1 MDHPIGSWRAIAW
14 LLVDKVA
21 HAWNAS
27 AEMATARANAT
38 RAIPM
43 RRRHRAVE
51 IWVVVTTTP
60 LVSGT
65 SARIAQRVLPAG
77 CGQAAEGCG

>member
-1 MDHPIGSWRAIAW
+1 MDHPIGFWRAIAS

-27 AEMATARANAT
+27 AEMATASANAT

-51 IWVVVTTTP
+51 IRVDVTTTP
-60 LVSGT
+60 LFSGT
-65 SARIAQRVLPAG
+65 SARVALRVLPAG
-77 CGQAAEGCG
+77 CGWAAEGCG